1 MNINDVIILING
13 NCKIDGSFAYNEE
26 YLLHQGRD
34 SYKLFQDR
42 LKKKKKKKKKRKERN
57 SILSFN
63 IKLCCS
69 LFHLILMDVIKQ

>member
-42 LKKKKKKKKKRKERN
+42 LKKKKRRKRRERKEIV
-57 SILSFN
+57 S
-63 IKLCCS
+63 
-69 LFHLILMDVIKQ
+69 

>member
-26 YLLHQGRD
+26 YLLRQGRD

-42 LKKKKKKKKKRKERN
+42 LKKKKRRRRERKKYHVKFQYKTLLFVFN
-57 SILSFN
+57 S
-63 IKLCCS
+63 
-69 LFHLILMDVIKQ
+69 HG

>member
-26 YLLHQGRD
+26 YLLRQGRD

-42 LKKKKKKKKKRKERN
+42 LKKKKKKKKRKEKI
-57 SILSFN
+57 S
-63 IKLCCS
+63 C
-69 LFHLILMDVIKQ
+69 